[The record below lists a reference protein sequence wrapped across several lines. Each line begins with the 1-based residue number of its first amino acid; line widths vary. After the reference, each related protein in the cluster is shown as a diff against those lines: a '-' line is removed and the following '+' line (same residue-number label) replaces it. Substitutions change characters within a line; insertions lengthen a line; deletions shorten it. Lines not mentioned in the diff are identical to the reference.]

1 MPATHTLEFSRDD
14 LSDASPTWVDI
25 TACFLEGGFQRG
37 SQGLDLDEGSAR
49 TATFV
54 LG

>member
-1 MPATHTLEFSRDD
+1 MPAADLLEFSRDD

-25 TACFLEGGFQRG
+25 TAYFLEGGFQRG
-37 SQGLDLDEGSAR
+37 SQGLDRDEGSAG